1 MDGQMN
7 IIISQDKN
15 QMGMEAAKR
24 GAERIRQAIAADGN
38 AVIILATGMSQ
49 FTVLEVLVKEPD
61 IDWSVVTVFHLD
73 EYIGIEPSHP
83 ASFRKYL
90 RERFEERVPK
100 LAAFHYVLGDAP
112 DPEGECRRLSGL
124 IEPHSIAVAY
134 IGIGENG
141 HIAFNDPPADFET
154 EKPFIVVE
162 LDDACRNQQLGEG
175 WFPTF
180 DDVPKKAIS
189 MSIHRIMKSR
199 CLIVSVPDERKARA
213 VKCTVEG
220 PVTPECP
227 GSILQQHDD
236 CYLYLD
242 NEAASLLTMMDQD

>member
-1 MDGQMN
+1 MN
-7 IIISQDKN
+7 IILSQDKK
-15 QMGMEAAKR
+15 QIGAQAAKL
-24 GAERIRQAIAADGN
+24 GAERIRQAIAEDGDST
-38 AVIILATGMSQ
+38 IILATGMSQ

-61 IDWSVVTVFHLD
+61 IDWSRVTAFHLD
-73 EYIGIEPSHP
+73 EYIGIDPAHP

-90 RERFEERVPK
+90 KERFEDKVPA

-112 DPEGECRRLSGL
+112 DPEAECRRLNGL
-124 IEPHSIAVAY
+124 IEPRSAAVAF

-141 HIAFNDPPADFET
+141 HLAFNDPPADFQTNE
-154 EKPFIVVE
+154 PFIVVE

-189 MSIHRIMKSR
+189 MSIRWIMKSR
-199 CLIVSVPDERKARA
+199 CLIVSVPDKRKARA

-220 PVTPECP
+220 PVTPDCP
-227 GSILQQHDD
+227 GSMLQRHDD

-242 NEAASLLTMMDQD
+242 RDSASLLESKGRAF